1 MALGA
6 GAEILMHCAGVRA
19 SAETYMGLVEVGVG
33 LLPGGGG
40 TKEMLLRA
48 TEDFNDN
55 KKVDLAPFVMKAFD
69 TITRSKVSS
78 SAPDAIN
85 LGYLKKNHR
94 MAMNIDWQLFQA
106 KKDVLEMADII
117 AGNSKSKLYRV
128 GGEGLYALLKYNLY
142 QLKCGGFI
150 TEYDEHICSK
160 IALVLCGGKIL
171 NNSLVSEEY
180 LLELEKEAFVS
191 LCGEVKTQERM
202 EYMLKK
208 GKPLR
213 N

>member
-1 MALGA
+1 
-6 GAEILMHCAGVRA
+6 
-19 SAETYMGLVEVGVG
+19 MGLVEVGVG

-55 KKVDLAPFVMKAFD
+55 KKVDLAPFVMKSFD
-69 TITRSKVSS
+69 TIARAKVSS

-85 LGYLKKNHR
+85 LGYLKKTNR